1 MVIHW
6 LYSQLSLNRHPNRTD
21 ASLKQ
26 TPGVL
31 VPQVPLQ
38 RLDCNTVLT
47 EQIIIPVLLQSMA
60 GMQEEELVLI
70 DKLIQTLPVLQV
82 S

>member
-1 MVIHW
+1 MITHL
-6 LYSQLSLNRHPNRTD
+6 LYSQLSLNPYPYKMD

-26 TPGVL
+26 TPRVL
-31 VPQVPLQ
+31 VPQVPLD
-38 RLDCNTVLT
+38 RLDCNTILT
-47 EQIIIPVLLQSMA
+47 KQITIPVLLQSMA

-70 DKLIQTLPVLQV
+70 DKLIQTLPVLQE